1 MEVERFVEEQYGC
14 IGAVE
19 CHIDDEVEIEAAFRV
34 AVEEVY
40 RPRVS
45 EREMRE
51 RERDERRWVI
61 IEEEKRREAQME
73 KRGGGWRR
81 LS

>member
-34 AVEEVY
+34 AVEEVN
-40 RPRVS
+40 RPRAS
-45 EREMRE
+45 EKEMRE
-51 RERDERRWVI
+51 RERDEKRWVGR
-61 IEEEKRREAQME
+61 EEERRKVAQKE
-73 KRGGGWRR
+73 KRGGWRR
-81 LS
+81 LG